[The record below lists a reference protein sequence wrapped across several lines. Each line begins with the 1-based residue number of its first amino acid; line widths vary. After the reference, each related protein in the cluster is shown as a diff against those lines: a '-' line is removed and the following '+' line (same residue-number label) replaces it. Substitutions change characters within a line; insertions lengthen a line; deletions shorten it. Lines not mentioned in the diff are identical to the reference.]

1 MSINQLQ
8 LEARK
13 LQIQLGAMSP
23 TDPRYHQVLAQYQH
37 LTTALNVARVG
48 VSNLTF

>member
-13 LQIQLGAMSP
+13 LQIQLNAMP
-23 TDPRYHQVLAQYQH
+23 RTDPRYNQVLAQYQH
-37 LTTALNVARVG
+37 LTTALNMARTG
-48 VSNLTF
+48 IHSLNF